1 MYPYSRNT
9 NIYNKPSNA
18 PTLNVRTNEGKNK
31 EDMAMKTLCSD
42 KRLLEL
48 LRIAA
53 EETEDKENFYKSL
66 MGYERVAEDN
76 EFIRNMYLDEMKH
89 RKQLQEVYYLLTGNQ
104 HMAKENKE
112 RQMTKR
118 PQPAYKKNLPM
129 ALHSAFLDALEDAD
143 FFRDLLLI
151 MPIGDL
157 WNMMFELFTDKQD
170 HCTRLNYLAS
180 KYNK

>member
-9 NIYNKPSNA
+9 NIYNKPTNA
-18 PTLNVRTNEGKNK
+18 PTLNVRANEGEKK
-31 EDMAMKTLCSD
+31 ESKGMQPLCFD

-48 LRIAA
+48 IRIAA
-53 EETEDKENFYKSL
+53 DETDGKEDLYKSL
-66 MGYERVAEDN
+66 MEFEGVAEDS

-89 RKQLQEVYYLLTGNQ
+89 RKQLQEIYYLLTGNQ
-104 HMAKENKE
+104 HMGKENKD
-112 RQMTKR
+112 RQMNKR
-118 PQPAYKKNLPM
+118 PQPTYKKDLPM
-129 ALHSAFLDALEDAD
+129 ALHGAFLDALEDAD
-143 FFRDLLLI
+143 FFRDLLLM

-170 HCTRLNYLAS
+170 HCTRLNYLSS